1 MGITIINP
9 SQNFFT
15 AFFVINETTT
25 QKMNY
30 RMQEN
35 KEIKALFNLIDD
47 PDTEVFSIISDRI
60 MNYGNSIIPNLE
72 NLWENTESNDVQN
85 RIETLIHKLQYH
97 ELQNDLTEWST
108 NTYNDLLFGALLVAK
123 YQYPDLHT
131 TPILQDLDRIKRN
144 IWLELNNYLTP
155 LEQANVLCSIL
166 YNYYQLSGNEVTY
179 ENPNDFFINKVL
191 ESKRGNAIS
200 MGILY
205 QVMCDLLDINASI
218 ISIPKQMIIAFYH
231 TDYYADKCTEDAR
244 EKIHFYVDAVNGQ
257 AYSYADIHKYFKRIN
272 TIPTA
277 EHFKPLSHKRTIQ
290 ILLEE
295 VGKCFY
301 KSNSPDK
308 IEEVTALVK
317 ILG

>member
-1 MGITIINP
+1 
-9 SQNFFT
+9 
-15 AFFVINETTT
+15 
-25 QKMNY
+25 
-30 RMQEN
+30 MQQN
-35 KEIKALFNLIDD
+35 KEMKALFNLIDD
-47 PDTEVFSIISDRI
+47 PDTEVFSVVSERI
-60 MNYGNSIIPNLE
+60 LEYGNNIIPHLE
-72 NLWENTESNDVQN
+72 NLWENTVCNDVQK
-85 RIETLIHKLQYH
+85 RIEILIHKLQYY
-97 ELQNDLTEWST
+97 ELQNDLTEWSS
-108 NTYNDLLFGALLVAK
+108 NTYNDLLFGALLVSK

-155 LEQANVLCSIL
+155 LEQANVLSSIL
-166 YNYYQLSGNEVTY
+166 YNYYQLSGNEVSY
-179 ENPNDFFINKVL
+179 ESPNDFFINKVL
-191 ESKRGNAIS
+191 ECKRGNAIS

-218 ISIPKQMIIAFYH
+218 INVPKQMIIAFYH
-231 TDYYADKCTEDAR
+231 TDFYADKSKEDAR

-257 AYSYADIHKYFKRIN
+257 AYSYKDIQNYFKRIN
-272 TIPTA
+272 VTPTA

-301 KSNSPDK
+301 NSNLVDK
-308 IEEVTALVK
+308 KEEVTALAK

>member
-1 MGITIINP
+1 
-9 SQNFFT
+9 
-15 AFFVINETTT
+15 
-25 QKMNY
+25 MNSNTK
-30 RMQEN
+30 QH
-35 KEIKALFNLIDD
+35 KEIEALFKLIDD
-47 PDTEVFSIISDRI
+47 PDTEVFSIVSDRI
-60 MNYGNSIIPNLE
+60 VNYGNSIIPNLE
-72 NLWENTESNDVQN
+72 NLWENTVNGNVQK
-85 RIETLIHKLQYH
+85 RIEILIHKLHYH
-97 ELQNDLTEWST
+97 GLQNDLTEWSS

-166 YNYYQLSGNEVTY
+166 YNYYELSGSEVSY
-179 ENPNDFFINKVL
+179 ESPNDFFINKVL

-231 TDYYADKCTEDAR
+231 SDFYADKSLEDAR
-244 EKIHFYVDAVNGQ
+244 DKIHFYVDAVNGQ
-257 AYSYADIHKYFKRIN
+257 AYSYLDIQKYFKRIN
-272 TIPTA
+272 IVPKS

-295 VGKCFY
+295 VGKCFN
-301 KSNSPDK
+301 NSDLVDK
-308 IEEVTALVK
+308 KEEVTALAK
-317 ILG
+317 ILQ

>member
-1 MGITIINP
+1 MHD
-9 SQNFFT
+9 
-15 AFFVINETTT
+15 
-25 QKMNY
+25 
-30 RMQEN
+30 N
-35 KEIKALFNLIDD
+35 KEVNALFNLLDD
-47 PDTEVFSIISDRI
+47 PDAEVYSIISERL
-60 MNYGNSIIPNLE
+60 MKYGNSIIPNLE
-72 NLWENTESNDVQN
+72 NVWENSVCNNVQN

-97 ELQNDLTEWST
+97 ELQNDLTEWSS

-144 IWLELNNYLTP
+144 IWLELNNNLTP

-166 YNYYQLSGNEVTY
+166 YNYYQLSGNEVCY

-218 ISIPKQMIIAFYH
+218 INIPKQMIIAFYH
-231 TDYYADKCTEDAR
+231 SDFYADKSNDDAR
-244 EKIHFYVDAVNGQ
+244 DHIHFYVDATNGQ
-257 AYSYADIHKYFKRIN
+257 AYSYKDIELYFKRISLK
-272 TIPTA
+272 PTK
-277 EHFKPLSHKRTIQ
+277 EHFKQLSHKRTIQ

-301 KSNSPDK
+301 NSNLEEK
-308 IEEVTALVK
+308 RVEVTALAK
-317 ILG
+317 ILE

>member
-1 MGITIINP
+1 M
-9 SQNFFT
+9 
-15 AFFVINETTT
+15 
-25 QKMNY
+25 
-30 RMQEN
+30 
-35 KEIKALFNLIDD
+35 KALFNLIDD
-47 PDTEVFSIISDRI
+47 PDTEVFSVVSERI
-60 MNYGNSIIPNLE
+60 LEYGNNIIPHLE
-72 NLWENTESNDVQN
+72 NLWENTVCNDVQK
-85 RIETLIHKLQYH
+85 RIEILIHKLQYY
-97 ELQNDLTEWST
+97 ELQNDLTEWSS
-108 NTYNDLLFGALLVAK
+108 NTYNDLLFGALLVSK

-155 LEQANVLCSIL
+155 LEQANVLSSIL
-166 YNYYQLSGNEVTY
+166 YNYYQLSGNEVSY
-179 ENPNDFFINKVL
+179 ESPNDFFINKVL
-191 ESKRGNAIS
+191 ECKRGNAIS

-218 ISIPKQMIIAFYH
+218 INVPKQMIIAFYH
-231 TDYYADKCTEDAR
+231 TDFYADKSKEDAR

-257 AYSYADIHKYFKRIN
+257 AYSYKDIQNYFKRIN
-272 TIPTA
+272 VTPTA

-301 KSNSPDK
+301 NSNLVDK
-308 IEEVTALVK
+308 KEEVTALAK